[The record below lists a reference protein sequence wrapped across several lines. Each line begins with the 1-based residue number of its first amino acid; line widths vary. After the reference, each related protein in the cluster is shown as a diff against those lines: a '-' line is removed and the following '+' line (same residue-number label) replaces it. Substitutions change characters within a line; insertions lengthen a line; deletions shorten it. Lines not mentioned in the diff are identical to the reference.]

1 MRLLIT
7 SLMFCFLLNQSI
19 EAGVRVVRKT
29 TKTIGKECKTKTH
42 TVNRTVR
49 K

>member
-1 MRLLIT
+1 MKLLIT
-7 SLMFCFLLNQSI
+7 SLMFCVLLSQSI
-19 EAGVRVVRKT
+19 EAGVRVSRK

-42 TVNRTVR
+42 TVSRMVR